1 MEIRAE
7 RRLKLT
13 SCHCMP
19 KRWTT
24 EEAVKA
30 EKRGRSRRGGS
41 LETETHLLVLIFTQ
55 GETCTDTASP
65 LS

>member
-1 MEIRAE
+1 MDANHRMEEKVGVEIRAE

-24 EEAVKA
+24 EEEAVKA
-30 EKRGRSRRGGS
+30 ESEGDRVAGAASKPKRTFSS
-41 LETETHLLVLIFTQ
+41 
-55 GETCTDTASP
+55 
-65 LS
+65 